1 MDYYK
6 IYKEGFELV
15 NLYESLEAA
24 QAVADSLP
32 NQPYQVEFYAPYTP
46 MTIQER
52 LNLDMSFGQDLVFVF
67 VEDNRIMGT
76 TQEQNDAILVK
87 FRDILA
93 FAQTGAI
100 ESINVHLP
108 NIPVDEVFTQE
119 RKDKYIQMVTDY
131 LAQFT

>member
-32 NQPYQVEFYAPYTP
+32 DQPYQVEFYAPYVP

-93 FAQTGAI
+93 FAQTGAV
-100 ESINVHLP
+100 ESINAHLP
-108 NIPVDEVFTQE
+108 SIPVDEVFTQE
-119 RKDKYIQMVTDY
+119 RKDKYMAMVTDY
-131 LAQFT
+131 LSQFN

>member
-1 MDYYK
+1 MNYYK
-6 IYKEGFELV
+6 IFKDLFSCV
-15 NLYESLEAA
+15 KKFESLDAA
-24 QAVADSLP
+24 QDFADSLGEG
-32 NQPYQVEFYAPYTP
+32 YTAEYYAPYTP
-46 MTIQER
+46 PTLQER
-52 LNLDMSFGQDLVFVF
+52 LSMDMEFGQQLVYVF

-131 LAQFT
+131 LAQFN

>member
-1 MDYYK
+1 MNYYK
-6 IYKEGFELV
+6 IYKDYWEVIQKFA
-15 NLYESLEAA
+15 SLEDA
-24 QAVADSLP
+24 QAFADSLGEG
-32 NQPYQVEFYAPYTP
+32 YTAEYHSTYTAP
-46 MTIQER
+46 TIQER
-52 LNLDMSFGQDLVFVF
+52 LQMDMQFGQELVFSF

-100 ESINVHLP
+100 NSINVHLP
-108 NIPVDEVFTQE
+108 NITTDVVFTQE

-131 LAQFT
+131 LSQF

>member
-1 MDYYK
+1 MNLYK
-6 IYKEGFELV
+6 ISKDYWEVVKKFAT
-15 NLYESLEAA
+15 LEDA
-24 QAVADSLP
+24 QAFADSLGEG
-32 NQPYQVEFYAPYTP
+32 YTAEFYAPYTP
-46 MTIQER
+46 PSIQER
-52 LNLDMSFGQDLVFVF
+52 LQMDMQFGQDLMFIF

-100 ESINVHLP
+100 ESINTHLP

-119 RKDKYIQMVTDY
+119 RKDKYMAMVTDY
-131 LAQFT
+131 LAQFV

>member
-1 MDYYK
+1 MNYYK
-6 IYKEGFELV
+6 IFKDLWSCIKKF
-15 NLYESLEAA
+15 ESLETA
-24 QAVADSLP
+24 QIFADSLGEG
-32 NQPYQVEFYAPYTP
+32 YTAEFYAPYVP
-46 MTIQER
+46 PTIQER
-52 LNLDMSFGQDLVFVF
+52 LTMDMQFGQDLVFVF

-100 ESINVHLP
+100 ESINTHLP
-108 NIPVDEVFTQE
+108 NIPTDEVFTQE

-131 LAQFT
+131 LAQFN

>member
-6 IYKEGFELV
+6 ISKDYWEVIKKF
-15 NLYESLEAA
+15 ESLDAA
-24 QAVADSLP
+24 QTFADSLGEG
-32 NQPYQVEFYAPYTP
+32 YTAEYYAPYTP
-46 MTIQER
+46 PTLQER
-52 LNLDMSFGQDLVFVF
+52 LSMDMAFGQQLVYVF

-100 ESINVHLP
+100 ESISVHLP
-108 NIPVDEVFTQE
+108 NIPTDEVFTQE

-131 LAQFT
+131 LAQFN

>member
-6 IYKEGFELV
+6 ISKDFWSAIKKFA
-15 NLYESLEAA
+15 SLEDA
-24 QAVADSLP
+24 QAFADSLGEG
-32 NQPYQVEFYAPYTP
+32 YTAEFYAPYTP
-46 MTIQER
+46 PTIQER
-52 LNLDMSFGQDLVFVF
+52 LQMDMSFGQELVFVF

-100 ESINVHLP
+100 ESINTHLP

-119 RKDKYIQMVTDY
+119 RKDKYIAMVTDY
-131 LAQFT
+131 LAQFV

>member
-131 LAQFT
+131 LAQFN

>member
-6 IYKEGFELV
+6 ISKDFWSAIKKFS
-15 NLYESLEAA
+15 SLEEA
-24 QAVADSLP
+24 QAFADSLGEG
-32 NQPYQVEFYAPYTP
+32 YTAEFYAPYTP
-46 MTIQER
+46 PSIQER
-52 LNLDMSFGQDLVFVF
+52 LKMDMSFGQDLVFVF

-100 ESINVHLP
+100 ESINTHLP

-119 RKDKYIQMVTDY
+119 RKDKYIGMVTTY
-131 LAQFT
+131 LSQF

>member
-1 MDYYK
+1 MNYYK
-6 IYKEGFELV
+6 IFKDLWSCVKKFAT
-15 NLYESLEAA
+15 LEDA
-24 QAVADSLP
+24 QAFADSLGEG
-32 NQPYQVEFYAPYTP
+32 YTAEYYAPYTP
-46 MTIQER
+46 PSIQER
-52 LNLDMSFGQDLVFVF
+52 LQMDMSFGQDLVFVF

-100 ESINVHLP
+100 ESINIHLP

-119 RKDKYIQMVTDY
+119 RKDKYTAMVTDY
-131 LAQFT
+131 LAQFA

>member
-15 NLYESLEAA
+15 NLYESLEVA

-32 NQPYQVEFYAPYTP
+32 DQPYQVEFYAPYTP

-93 FAQTGAI
+93 FAQTGAV
-100 ESINVHLP
+100 ESINAHLP

-119 RKDKYIQMVTDY
+119 RKDKYMALVTDY
-131 LAQFT
+131 LAQFA

>member
-1 MDYYK
+1 MNLYK
-6 IYKEGFELV
+6 ISKDYWEVVKKFAT
-15 NLYESLEAA
+15 LEDA
-24 QAVADSLP
+24 QAFADSLGEG
-32 NQPYQVEFYAPYTP
+32 YTAEFYAPYTP
-46 MTIQER
+46 PSIQER
-52 LNLDMSFGQDLVFVF
+52 LQMDMQFGQDLVFIF

-100 ESINVHLP
+100 ELINTHLP

-119 RKDKYIQMVTDY
+119 RKDKYMAMVTDY
-131 LAQFT
+131 LAQFV

>member
-1 MDYYK
+1 MDLYK
-6 IYKEGFELV
+6 ILKNYWSVTKKF
-15 NLYESLEAA
+15 ESLDAA
-24 QAVADSLP
+24 QTFADSLGEG
-32 NQPYQVEFYAPYTP
+32 YTAEYYAPYTP
-46 MTIQER
+46 PTLQER
-52 LNLDMSFGQDLVFVF
+52 LTMDMQFGQDLVFVF

-108 NIPVDEVFTQE
+108 SIPTDEVFTQE

-131 LAQFT
+131 LAQFN

>member
-1 MDYYK
+1 MNYYK
-6 IYKEGFELV
+6 IFKDYWEVIQKFAT
-15 NLYESLEAA
+15 LEDA
-24 QAVADSLP
+24 QAFADSLGEG
-32 NQPYQVEFYAPYTP
+32 YTAEFYAPYTP
-46 MTIQER
+46 PSIQER
-52 LNLDMSFGQDLVFVF
+52 LQMDMQFGQELVFSF

-100 ESINVHLP
+100 NSINVHLP
-108 NIPVDEVFTQE
+108 NITTDVVFTQE

-131 LAQFT
+131 LSQF